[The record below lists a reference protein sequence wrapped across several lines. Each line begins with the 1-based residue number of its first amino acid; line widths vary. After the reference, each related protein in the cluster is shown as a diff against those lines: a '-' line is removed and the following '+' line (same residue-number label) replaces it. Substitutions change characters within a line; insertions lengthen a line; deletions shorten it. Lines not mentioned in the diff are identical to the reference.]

1 MAQKEL
7 SRDFLAY
14 DVDDGRSS
22 KMHQNEEDEKYFG
35 QLECELRAKSICILL
50 LIIISIIFAKIFQFK
65 QSTKKIR
72 IKCEKS

>member
-22 KMHQNEEDEKYFG
+22 KMHQNEEDEKYVNSK
-35 QLECELRAKSICILL
+35 E
-50 LIIISIIFAKIFQFK
+50 
-65 QSTKKIR
+65 
-72 IKCEKS
+72 